1 MAKKNELSKDKLN
14 YFQKRFL
21 RIQKHN
27 IERTDNYIKGFE
39 KRQKELSDS
48 LNKELDI
55 FIKRYA
61 DEDKI
66 SMKEASKLISK
77 QQRSELKM
85 SLEEFRQ
92 KALEGGHDV
101 ELNKIYYTTRVTRL
115 DALQAQLNM
124 LTAESSFNETDEL
137 AQHLKDTYKDTYLRN
152 IYELTDRGNVTLTF
166 STFSEA
172 RLQKVLSKD
181 WLGSDFSKR
190 IWKNQTQLLPQQL
203 EKVMAQA
210 TVTGW
215 SIDRTVKEFKRY
227 TDNVA
232 TNRMYTLINTES
244 AHIADE
250 AAQEAYRRTG
260 IEKYDWMA
268 TFEIH
273 TCPICADLDGQSF
286 RVDDPLAPRPP
297 SPHPNC
303 VLPNNIVIAPDA
315 EAMTRSFYSGDVI
328 EIATSQTD
336 GISVTPNHIMLTS
349 RGWVR
354 AKDIIKGD
362 KIINYS
368 RWKEFTS
375 RFIAS
380 PTNDDS
386 KPTVEN
392 LFTALLKSGFVSPSS
407 MPATSVDFKGDV
419 IENSNIDII
428 NINSFLRDK
437 WDSSFAQLIGNEN
450 LVSTSEK
457 SSFLNSVSFFK
468 KCLAGFGLASD
479 GIMSGA
485 RIADI
490 LLLGSLSHHD
500 LISKRLPSHYN
511 ARLFKATFDNCP
523 RNAKLFSQSVNAH
536 AGFVKRNDL
545 SNWNR
550 LFSIRISNTNSIF
563 FNNFSD
569 WFSRNVKD
577 IRDLCDRLTGI
588 VSCDDVVDIKVFH
601 YSGHVYDISSQS
613 TLYTI
618 NGYISSNCRCTTVPH
633 LDGLEITERWA
644 RDPETGKGALV
655 DSKTFDEWKKKQHNI
670 ANDAIIGMKTSD
682 GITISRTSQ
691 HLVQRTVE
699 RSIKPNEIK
708 EALTNPIYIRPDKV
722 QDSGI
727 SRKYV
732 GRSVSVAVNPEN
744 GTIITAHKTGSRTV
758 RKYTKEE

>member
-92 KALEGGHDV
+92 KAIEGGHDV

-124 LTAESSFNETDEL
+124 LTAESSFNETDKL

-152 IYELTDRGNVTLTF
+152 IYELTDRGNVTLSF
-166 STFSEA
+166 STFSES

-210 TVTGW
+210 TVSGW

-260 IEKYDWMA
+260 VEKYDWMA

-273 TCPICADLDGQSF
+273 TCPICADLDGQTF
-286 RVDDPLAPRPP
+286 VVDDPLAPR
-297 SPHPNC
+297 SPKHP
-303 VLPNNIVIAPDA
+303 
-315 EAMTRSFYSGDVI
+315 
-328 EIATSQTD
+328 
-336 GISVTPNHIMLTS
+336 
-349 RGWVR
+349 
-354 AKDIIKGD
+354 
-362 KIINYS
+362 
-368 RWKEFTS
+368 
-375 RFIAS
+375 
-380 PTNDDS
+380 
-386 KPTVEN
+386 
-392 LFTALLKSGFVSPSS
+392 
-407 MPATSVDFKGDV
+407 
-419 IENSNIDII
+419 
-428 NINSFLRDK
+428 
-437 WDSSFAQLIGNEN
+437 
-450 LVSTSEK
+450 
-457 SSFLNSVSFFK
+457 
-468 KCLAGFGLASD
+468 
-479 GIMSGA
+479 
-485 RIADI
+485 
-490 LLLGSLSHHD
+490 
-500 LISKRLPSHYN
+500 
-511 ARLFKATFDNCP
+511 
-523 RNAKLFSQSVNAH
+523 
-536 AGFVKRNDL
+536 
-545 SNWNR
+545 
-550 LFSIRISNTNSIF
+550 
-563 FNNFSD
+563 
-569 WFSRNVKD
+569 
-577 IRDLCDRLTGI
+577 
-588 VSCDDVVDIKVFH
+588 
-601 YSGHVYDISSQS
+601 
-613 TLYTI
+613 
-618 NGYISSNCRCTTVPH
+618 NCRCTTTPH

-655 DSKTFDEWKKKQHNI
+655 DSKTFEEWKKKQHNI